1 MSRAAQFCIHD
12 PVKFR
17 YRGVR
22 ISGHIARKTPQK
34 ADIVG
39 TDGGEYRVPWDFL
52 ARNEAESRK
61 RVTLRRDQ
69 LKALFRPED
78 EVVIPHGQGRIEG
91 TVARLGPK
99 RALVATEHGS
109 YYVPYGLLTRAGPD
123 PDRGDGR
130 RLAEVAAE
138 AERLMSRHGLTGWS
152 FQFEDASKQA
162 GVCVFGLKVIGLS
175 RLYCLYATDRQVRD
189 TILHEIAH
197 ALVGPK
203 HNHDATWKAVA
214 RSIGCAG
221 DRCHKVEFAPPRYI
235 ARCATCGWAI
245 KRFVRK
251 RGAICKACRTPV
263 SYITY
268 TKKRWE
274 LATNASD
281 EGKGA
286 CSR

>member
-1 MSRAAQFCIHD
+1 MSRVAQFCIHD

-17 YRGVR
+17 YQGVW
-22 ISGHIARKTPQK
+22 ITGHIARKTPRK
-34 ADIVG
+34 AEIVG
-39 TDGGEYRVPWDFL
+39 TDGGEYRVPWDLL
-52 ARNEAESRK
+52 ARNEAEGRK
-61 RVTLRRDQ
+61 RVTLRRDR
-69 LKALFRPED
+69 LKTLFRPED
-78 EVVIPHGQGRIEG
+78 EVSIPHGQGRIEG
-91 TVARLGPK
+91 TVARLGPM

-123 PDRGDGR
+123 PDRGDAR
-130 RLAEVAAE
+130 RLAEVAVE

-175 RLYCLYATDRQVRD
+175 RLYCIHATDRQVRN

-203 HNHDATWKAVA
+203 HNHDAVWKAVA
-214 RSIGCAG
+214 RSIGCTG

-251 RGAICKACRTPV
+251 RGAICKACRSPV
-263 SYITY
+263 SYVTY

-274 LATNASD
+274 LATDAPD
-281 EGKGA
+281 GRKEA
-286 CSR
+286 IP

>member
-17 YRGVR
+17 YRGVWVN
-22 ISGHIARKTPQK
+22 GHIARKTPRK
-34 ADIVG
+34 AEVVGEDG
-39 TDGGEYRVPWDFL
+39 TDYGVPWDFL
-52 ARNEAESRK
+52 ARDEAGSRR
-61 RVTLRRDQ
+61 RVTLRRDRF
-69 LKALFRPED
+69 KARFRPDD
-78 EVVIPHGQGRIEG
+78 EVLVPHGQGRIEG
-91 TVARLGPK
+91 ILARLGPK

-109 YYVPYGLLTRAGPD
+109 YYVPYGLLTRAGPS
-123 PDRGDGR
+123 PDRDDGR

-152 FQFEDASKQA
+152 FQFEDASKRA
-162 GVCVFGLKVIGLS
+162 GVCVFGLNVIGLS
-175 RLYCLYATDRQVRD
+175 RLYCLHATDRQVRD

-203 HNHDATWKAVA
+203 HNHDAAWKAVA

-235 ARCATCGWAI
+235 ARCITCGWAI
-245 KRFVRK
+245 KRDVRK

-263 SYITY
+263 SYVTY
-268 TKKRWE
+268 TKKWWE

-281 EGKGA
+281 ERMETG
-286 CSR
+286 SR

>member
-17 YRGVR
+17 CRGVW

-39 TDGGEYRVPWDFL
+39 TDGGEYRVPWDLL

-69 LKALFRPED
+69 LKARFRPDD
-78 EVVIPHGQGRIEG
+78 EVLIPHGQGRIEG
-91 TVARLGPK
+91 ILARLGPK

-109 YYVPYGLLTRAGPD
+109 YYVPYGLLTRAGPN
-123 PDRGDGR
+123 PDRDDGR

-152 FQFEDASKQA
+152 FQFEDAFKQA

-175 RLYCLYATDRQVRD
+175 RLYCLHATDRQVRD
-189 TILHEIAH
+189 TILHEIA
-197 ALVGPK
+197 
-203 HNHDATWKAVA
+203 WSA
-214 RSIGCAG
+214 RSIIMMPPGRRSRVRL
-221 DRCHKVEFAPPRYI
+221 DAPATVATKWNLPRL
-235 ARCATCGWAI
+235 AI
-245 KRFVRK
+245 L
-251 RGAICKACRTPV
+251 RGASCVAGLSNEMSGNGER
-263 SYITY
+263 SA
-268 TKKRWE
+268 R
-274 LATNASD
+274 LA
-281 EGKGA
+281 GPP
-286 CSR
+286 

>member
-12 PVKFR
+12 PVMFR
-17 YRGVR
+17 CRGVW

-39 TDGGEYRVPWDFL
+39 TDGGEYRVPWDLL
-52 ARNEAESRK
+52 AQDEAESRK

-69 LKALFRPED
+69 LKTQFRPDD
-78 EVVIPHGQGRIEG
+78 EVLIPHGQGRIEG
-91 TVARLGPK
+91 ILARLGPK

-109 YYVPYGLLTRAGPD
+109 YYVPYGLLIRTGSN
-123 PDRGDGR
+123 PDRDDDR
-130 RLAEVAAE
+130 RLAEFAAE

-175 RLYCLYATDRQVRD
+175 RLYCLHATDRQVRD

-203 HNHDATWKAVA
+203 HNHDAAWKAVA

-235 ARCATCGWAI
+235 ARCITCGWAI
-245 KRFVRK
+245 RRNVRK

-263 SYITY
+263 SYVTY
-268 TKKRWE
+268 TKKGWE

-281 EGKGA
+281 EGMET

>member
-17 YRGVR
+17 YRGVW

-39 TDGGEYRVPWDFL
+39 TDGGEYRVPWDLL

-69 LKALFRPED
+69 LKAQFRPDD
-78 EVVIPHGQGRIEG
+78 EVLIPHGQGRIEG
-91 TVARLGPK
+91 ILARLGPK

-109 YYVPYGLLTRAGPD
+109 YYVPYGLLTRAGPN
-123 PDRGDGR
+123 PDRDDGR

-175 RLYCLYATDRQVRD
+175 RLYCLHATDRQVRD

-203 HNHDATWKAVA
+203 HNHDAAWKAVA

-235 ARCATCGWAI
+235 ARCVTCGWAV
-245 KRFVRK
+245 KRNVRK
-251 RGAICKACRTPV
+251 RGAICKACGTPV

-268 TKKRWE
+268 TKKGWE

-281 EGKGA
+281 EGMET

>member
-17 YRGVR
+17 YRGVW

-39 TDGGEYRVPWDFL
+39 TDGGEYRVPWDLL
-52 ARNEAESRK
+52 AQNEAESRK
-61 RVTLRRDQ
+61 RVTLRLDQ
-69 LKALFRPED
+69 LKAQFRPDD
-78 EVVIPHGQGRIEG
+78 EVLIPHGQGRIEG
-91 TVARLGPK
+91 ILARLGPK

-109 YYVPYGLLTRAGPD
+109 YYVPYGLLTRAGPS
-123 PDRGDGR
+123 PDRDDSR

-162 GVCVFGLKVIGLS
+162 GVCVFGLNVIGLS
-175 RLYCLYATDRQVRD
+175 RLYCLHATDPQVRD

-203 HNHDATWKAVA
+203 HNHDAAWKAAA
-214 RSIGCAG
+214 RSIGCVG

-235 ARCATCGWAI
+235 ARCITCGWAV
-245 KRFVRK
+245 KRNVRK
-251 RGAICKACRTPV
+251 RGATCKACRTPV
-263 SYITY
+263 SYVTY
-268 TKKRWE
+268 TKKGWE
-274 LATNASD
+274 LATNAPD
-281 EGKGA
+281 EGMET

>member
-12 PVKFR
+12 SVKFR
-17 YRGVR
+17 CRGVW

-39 TDGGEYRVPWDFL
+39 TDGGEYRVPWDLL

-61 RVTLRRDQ
+61 RVTLRRDR
-69 LKALFRPED
+69 LKAHFRPDD
-78 EVVIPHGQGRIEG
+78 EVLIPHGQGSIEG

-99 RALVATEHGS
+99 RALVATGHGS
-109 YYVPYGLLTRAGPD
+109 YYVPYGLLTRAGPG
-123 PDRGDGR
+123 PDRGDDR

-162 GVCVFGLKVIGLS
+162 GVCVFGLNVIGLS
-175 RLYCLYATDRQVRD
+175 RLYCLHATDRQVRN

-203 HNHDATWKAVA
+203 HNHDAAWKAVA
-214 RSIGCAG
+214 RSIGCTG

-245 KRFVRK
+245 KRNVRK

-263 SYITY
+263 SYITF

-274 LATNASD
+274 LATNAPD
-281 EGKGA
+281 ERKEA
-286 CSR
+286 

>member
-17 YRGVR
+17 YQGVW

-39 TDGGEYRVPWDFL
+39 TDGGEYRVPWDLL
-52 ARNEAESRK
+52 AQNEAESRK

-69 LKALFRPED
+69 LKVQFRPDD
-78 EVVIPHGQGRIEG
+78 EVLIPHGQGRIEG
-91 TVARLGPK
+91 ILARLGPK

-109 YYVPYGLLTRAGPD
+109 YYVPYGLLTRAGPS
-123 PDRGDGR
+123 PDRDDSR

-175 RLYCLYATDRQVRD
+175 RLYCLHATDRQVRD

-203 HNHDATWKAVA
+203 HNHDAAWKAVA

-235 ARCATCGWAI
+235 ARCIMCGWAV
-245 KRFVRK
+245 KRNVRK
-251 RGAICKACRTPV
+251 RGAICKSCRTPV

-268 TKKRWE
+268 TKKGWE

-281 EGKGA
+281 EGMET